1 MNKEETD
8 AREKLIEYLD
18 FLLDR
23 DHIECRPTLRKYRV
37 KLSLN
42 GYLST
47 KEFTTV
53 LKFLERDVKNYS
65 RRQLRT
71 LFKAIIKSPN
81 KQLNK
86 NQQPSTLET
95 FLI

>member
-1 MNKEETD
+1 MTQEETH

-47 KEFTTV
+47 KDFTTV

-71 LFKAIIKSPN
+71 LFKAIIKNSN

-86 NQQPSTLET
+86 KQQPSTLET